1 MIDPGAVG
9 SPTDVATFVMVG
21 LLLVARL
28 RPRQSTIAA
37 AVVALAEGRTD
48 VDADRLR
55 DELDV
60 DDTEVDA
67 LRPTIVCGG
76 EDSDG

>member
-9 SPTDVATFVMVG
+9 SYTDLATFVMVTF
-21 LLLVARL
+21 LVLARL

-37 AVVALAEGRTD
+37 GLVAVAERRDD
-48 VDADRLR
+48 VDDDRLR
-55 DELDV
+55 DELGV

-76 EDSDG
+76 EDTDG